1 MHILGMC
8 RMTLL
13 RCMLTGLRGCRCGG
27 GRGLLS
33 LLGLL
38 GLLRLMC
45 LLRLLS
51 LLHGEKL
58 LLLLLDVLRAMRHL
72 LKVHL

>member
-13 RCMLTGLRGCRCGG
+13 RCMLTRLRGCCGG
-27 GRGLLS
+27 SRRGLLS